1 MVYRTELTH
10 EELVKVL
17 ATKYISGST
26 IGYTLPPGL
35 SKHSDNNSM
44 IKS

>member
-10 EELVKVL
+10 EELVKNLVI
-17 ATKYISGST
+17 KYISGST
-26 IGYTLPPGL
+26 IGYTLPPGIY
-35 SKHSDNNSM
+35 KISDNNSM